1 MLRYPVSPKG
11 LFLLLVKEQPS
22 KEQPSTFIY
31 ITLDMISLS
40 LSLYLSFSLSLSLS
54 IYIYIYIY
62 IFLYIYIFNHIR
74 KTRNVEPINKRNKS
88 KTKSI
93 RYKI

>member
-54 IYIYIYIY
+54 LSIYIYISTYI
-62 IFLYIYIFNHIR
+62 H
-74 KTRNVEPINKRNKS
+74 TS
-88 KTKSI
+88 
-93 RYKI
+93 